1 MEYLYKIYYKDK
13 NFYEET
19 YKNRINF
26 EESLRTGLFIKSLKE
41 QEENQLYFVYNM
53 KTSNLIDRVMQN
65 DYKLEKLNESLPG
78 LAERAFILDLI
89 SSELKSTNDLEG
101 IESDKDEIIETT
113 KNIIDEKKPNKKRL

>member
-41 QEENQLYFVYNM
+41 QGENQLYFVYNM
-53 KTSNLIDRVMQN
+53 KTSKLIDRVMQN

-113 KNIIDEKKPNKKRL
+113 KNIIND